1 MSLNSILQIFLPK
14 DRIFFSLFESVAMN
28 VSAMGALITEVVAE
42 PDFDQRGA
50 LIKKLEDLEHDND
63 ELTHQIFQE
72 LGKNF
77 ITPFDREDI
86 HYLAIALDDICD
98 YIYASAKK
106 INFYKVNP
114 NDSGI
119 QKMAQ
124 IIRQGSDEVKT
135 AVLELRNMKN
145 IKSITDAVI
154 RVNSFENQAD
164 DVFDMCIER
173 LFDTETDV
181 KELIKKREIYQ
192 VMEIATDKF
201 EDAANVIESIVVKY
215 A

>member
-1 MSLNSILQIFLPK
+1 MLSIFLPK
-14 DRIFFSLFESVAMN
+14 DKVFFTLFEKVATT
-28 VSAMGALITEVVAE
+28 VGEMGDLMTQIVNENDYSQRAALIA
-42 PDFDQRGA
+42 
-50 LIKKLEDLEHDND
+50 KLEQMEHRND
-63 ELTHQIFQE
+63 EHTHQIFQE

-98 YIYASAKK
+98 YIYASGKK

-114 NDSGI
+114 NDNGI
-119 QKMAQ
+119 RKMAE
-124 IIRQGSDEVKT
+124 IIRQGSHEVKA
-135 AVLELRNMKN
+135 AVYELRNMKN
-145 IKSITDAVI
+145 VKRISDSIIKI
-154 RVNSFENQAD
+154 NSFENQAD

-173 LFDTETDV
+173 LFDMETDV

-192 VMEIATDKF
+192 VMEIVTDKF
-201 EDAANVIESIVVKY
+201 EDAANVMDSILVKY

>member
-1 MSLNSILQIFLPK
+1 MGLNNLLSVFLPK
-14 DRIFFSLFESVAMN
+14 DKVFYTLFEKVA
-28 VSAMGALITEVVAE
+28 VTVVEMGDLLSQIVNE
-42 PDFDQRGA
+42 PDYNQRGS
-50 LIKKLEDLEHDND
+50 LIAKLEQLEHRND
-63 ELTHQIFQE
+63 EFTHQIFQE

-98 YIYASAKK
+98 YIYASGKK

-114 NDSGI
+114 DDSGMR
-119 QKMAQ
+119 KMAE
-124 IIRQGSDEVKT
+124 IIRLGCAEVKT
-135 AVLELRNMKN
+135 AVFELRNMKN
-145 IKSITDAVI
+145 VKIMSEAIIK
-154 RVNSFENQAD
+154 VNSLENQAD

-173 LFDTETDV
+173 LFESDMDA

-192 VMEIATDKF
+192 VMEIVTDKF
-201 EDAANVIESIVVKY
+201 EDATNVIDSIVVKY

>member
-1 MSLNSILQIFLPK
+1 MGLNNLLAVFLPK
-14 DRIFFSLFESVAMN
+14 DKVFYTLFEKVAIT
-28 VSAMGALITEVVAE
+28 VVEMGDLLNQLVNE
-42 PDFDQRGA
+42 PDYNQRSS
-50 LIKKLEDLEHDND
+50 LIAKLSQLEHRND
-63 ELTHQIFQE
+63 EYTHQIFQE

-98 YIYASAKK
+98 YIYASGKK

-114 NDSGI
+114 DDSGMR
-119 QKMAQ
+119 KMAE
-124 IIRQGSDEVKT
+124 IIRLGCAEVKT
-135 AVLELRNMKN
+135 AVFELRNMKN
-145 IKSITDAVI
+145 VKIMSEAIIK
-154 RVNSFENQAD
+154 VNSLENQAD

-173 LFDTETDV
+173 LFDMETDV

-192 VMEIATDKF
+192 VLEIVTDKF
-201 EDAANVIESIVVKY
+201 EDATNVIDSIVVKY

>member
-1 MSLNSILQIFLPK
+1 MGLNNLLAVFLPK
-14 DRIFFSLFESVAMN
+14 DKVFYTLFEKVAIT
-28 VSAMGALITEVVAE
+28 VVEMGDLLNQLVNE
-42 PDFDQRGA
+42 PDYNQRSS
-50 LIKKLEDLEHDND
+50 LIAKLSQLEHRND
-63 ELTHQIFQE
+63 EYTHQIFQE

-98 YIYASAKK
+98 YIFASGKK

-114 NDSGI
+114 DDSGMR
-119 QKMAQ
+119 KMAE
-124 IIRQGSDEVKT
+124 IIRLGCAEVKT
-135 AVLELRNMKN
+135 AVFELRNMKN
-145 IKSITDAVI
+145 VKIMSEAIIK
-154 RVNSFENQAD
+154 VNSLENQAD

-173 LFDTETDV
+173 LFDMETDV

-192 VMEIATDKF
+192 VLEIVTDKF
-201 EDAANVIESIVVKY
+201 EDATNVIDSIVVKY

>member
-1 MSLNSILQIFLPK
+1 MGLNNLLAVFLPK
-14 DRIFFSLFESVAMN
+14 DKVFYTLFENVA
-28 VSAMGALITEVVAE
+28 VTVVEMGDLLSQLVNE
-42 PDFDQRGA
+42 PDYNQRSS
-50 LIKKLEDLEHDND
+50 LIAKLEQLEHRND
-63 ELTHQIFQE
+63 EYTHQIFQE

-98 YIYASAKK
+98 YIYASGKK

-114 NDSGI
+114 DDSGMR
-119 QKMAQ
+119 KMAE
-124 IIRQGSDEVKT
+124 IIRLGCAEVKT
-135 AVLELRNMKN
+135 AVFELRNMKN
-145 IKSITDAVI
+145 VKIMSEAIIK
-154 RVNSFENQAD
+154 VNSLENQAD

-173 LFDTETDV
+173 LFDMETDV

-192 VMEIATDKF
+192 VLEIVTDKF
-201 EDAANVIESIVVKY
+201 EDATNVIDSIVVKY

>member
-1 MSLNSILQIFLPK
+1 MSLNSMLSIFLPK
-14 DRIFFSLFESVAMN
+14 DKVFFTLFEKVATT
-28 VSAMGALITEVVAE
+28 VGEMGDLMTQIVNENDYSQRAALIA
-42 PDFDQRGA
+42 
-50 LIKKLEDLEHDND
+50 KLEQMEHRND
-63 ELTHQIFQE
+63 EHTHQIFQE

-98 YIYASAKK
+98 YIYASGKK

-114 NDSGI
+114 NDNGI
-119 QKMAQ
+119 RKMAE
-124 IIRQGSDEVKT
+124 IIRQGSHEVKA
-135 AVLELRNMKN
+135 AVYELRNMKN
-145 IKSITDAVI
+145 VKRISDSIIKI
-154 RVNSFENQAD
+154 NSFENQAD

-173 LFDTETDV
+173 LFDMETDV

-192 VMEIATDKF
+192 VMEIVTDKF
-201 EDAANVIESIVVKY
+201 EDAANVMDSILVKY

>member
-1 MSLNSILQIFLPK
+1 V
-14 DRIFFSLFESVAMN
+14 FFTLFEKVATT
-28 VSAMGALITEVVAE
+28 VGEMGDLMTQIVNENDYSQRAALIA
-42 PDFDQRGA
+42 
-50 LIKKLEDLEHDND
+50 KLEQMEHRND
-63 ELTHQIFQE
+63 EHTHQIFQE

-98 YIYASAKK
+98 YIYASGKK

-114 NDSGI
+114 NDNGI
-119 QKMAQ
+119 RKMAE
-124 IIRQGSDEVKT
+124 IIRQGSHEVKA
-135 AVLELRNMKN
+135 AVYELRNMKN
-145 IKSITDAVI
+145 VKRISDSIIKI
-154 RVNSFENQAD
+154 NSFENQAD

-173 LFDTETDV
+173 LFDMETDV

-192 VMEIATDKF
+192 VMEIVTDKF
-201 EDAANVIESIVVKY
+201 EDAANVMDSILVKY

>member
-1 MSLNSILQIFLPK
+1 MSLNSMLSIFMPK
-14 DRIFFSLFESVAMN
+14 DKVFFTLFEKIATTVGE
-28 VSAMGALITEVVAE
+28 MGDMIAQIVNENDYNQRAALIT
-42 PDFDQRGA
+42 
-50 LIKKLEDLEHDND
+50 KLEQLEHRND
-63 ELTHQIFQE
+63 EYTHQVFQE

-98 YIYASAKK
+98 YIYASGKK

-114 NDSGI
+114 DDNGI
-119 QKMAQ
+119 RKMAE
-124 IIRQGSDEVKT
+124 IIRQGSHEVKA
-135 AVLELRNMKN
+135 AVYELRNMKN
-145 IKSITDAVI
+145 IKRISDCII
-154 RVNSFENQAD
+154 KINSFENQAD

-173 LFDTETDV
+173 LFDMENDV

-192 VMEIATDKF
+192 VMEIVTDKF
-201 EDAANVIESIVVKY
+201 EDAANVMDSILVKY

>member
-14 DRIFFSLFESVAMN
+14 DRVFFSLFESVAMN
-28 VSAMGALITEVVAE
+28 VSEMGKLITSVVAE
-42 PDFDQRGA
+42 PDFDKRGV
-50 LIKKLEDLEHDND
+50 LIKQLEDLEHKND

-119 QKMAQ
+119 QKMAE
-124 IIRQGSDEVKT
+124 IIRQGSDQVKT
-135 AVLELRNMKN
+135 AVLELRNMRN
-145 IKSITDAVI
+145 IQSITEAVI
-154 RVNSFENQAD
+154 KVNSYENQAD

-173 LFDTETDV
+173 LFETETDV

-192 VMEIATDKF
+192 IMEIATDKF

>member
-1 MSLNSILQIFLPK
+1 
-14 DRIFFSLFESVAMN
+14 MN

-106 INFYKVNP
+106 INFYKVKSNLI
-114 NDSGI
+114 NLTV
-119 QKMAQ
+119 
-124 IIRQGSDEVKT
+124 IILEISNRIISRQ
-135 AVLELRNMKN
+135 VLIPK
-145 IKSITDAVI
+145 I
-154 RVNSFENQAD
+154 
-164 DVFDMCIER
+164 
-173 LFDTETDV
+173 
-181 KELIKKREIYQ
+181 
-192 VMEIATDKF
+192 
-201 EDAANVIESIVVKY
+201 
-215 A
+215 

>member
-1 MSLNSILQIFLPK
+1 MPK
-14 DRIFFSLFESVAMN
+14 DKVFFTLFEKIATTVGE
-28 VSAMGALITEVVAE
+28 MGDMIAQIVNENDYNQRAALIT
-42 PDFDQRGA
+42 
-50 LIKKLEDLEHDND
+50 KLEQLEHRND
-63 ELTHQIFQE
+63 EYTHQVFQE

-98 YIYASAKK
+98 YIYASGKK

-114 NDSGI
+114 DDNGI
-119 QKMAQ
+119 RKMAE
-124 IIRQGSDEVKT
+124 IIRQGSHEVKA
-135 AVLELRNMKN
+135 AVYELRNMKN
-145 IKSITDAVI
+145 IKRISDSII
-154 RVNSFENQAD
+154 KINSFENQAD

-173 LFDTETDV
+173 LFDMENDV

-192 VMEIATDKF
+192 VMEIVTDKF
-201 EDAANVIESIVVKY
+201 EDAANVMDSILVKY

>member
-28 VSAMGALITEVVAE
+28 VSAMGVLITEVVAE

-50 LIKKLEDLEHDND
+50 LIKKLEDLEHAND

-98 YIYASAKK
+98 YIFASAKK

>member
-1 MSLNSILQIFLPK
+1 MGLNNLLAVFLPK
-14 DRIFFSLFESVAMN
+14 DKVFYTLFEKVAIT
-28 VSAMGALITEVVAE
+28 VVEMGDLLSQVVNE
-42 PDFDQRGA
+42 PDYNQRSS
-50 LIKKLEDLEHDND
+50 LIAKLEQLEHKND
-63 ELTHQIFQE
+63 EYTHQIFQE

-98 YIYASAKK
+98 YIYASGKK

-114 NDSGI
+114 DDSGMR
-119 QKMAQ
+119 KMAE
-124 IIRQGSDEVKT
+124 IIRLGCAEVKT
-135 AVLELRNMKN
+135 AVFELRNMKN
-145 IKSITDAVI
+145 VKIMSEAIIK
-154 RVNSFENQAD
+154 VNSLENQAD

-173 LFDTETDV
+173 LFDMETDV

-192 VMEIATDKF
+192 VLEIVTDKF
-201 EDAANVIESIVVKY
+201 EDATNVIDSIVVKY

>member
-1 MSLNSILQIFLPK
+1 MGWNNLLAVFLPK
-14 DRIFFSLFESVAMN
+14 DKVFYTLFEKVA
-28 VSAMGALITEVVAE
+28 VTVVEMGDLLSQLVNE
-42 PDFDQRGA
+42 PDYNQRSS
-50 LIKKLEDLEHDND
+50 LIAKLEQLEHRND
-63 ELTHQIFQE
+63 EYTHQIFQE

-98 YIYASAKK
+98 YIYASGKK

-114 NDSGI
+114 DDSGMR
-119 QKMAQ
+119 KMAE
-124 IIRQGSDEVKT
+124 IIRLGCAEVKT
-135 AVLELRNMKN
+135 AVFELRNMKN
-145 IKSITDAVI
+145 VKIMSEAIIK
-154 RVNSFENQAD
+154 VNSLENQAD

-173 LFDTETDV
+173 LFDMETDV

-192 VMEIATDKF
+192 VLEIVTDKF
-201 EDAANVIESIVVKY
+201 EDATNVIDSIVVKY

>member
-1 MSLNSILQIFLPK
+1 MGLNNLLSVFLPK
-14 DRIFFSLFESVAMN
+14 DKVFYTLFEKVA
-28 VSAMGALITEVVAE
+28 VTVVEMGDLLSQIVNE
-42 PDFDQRGA
+42 PDYNQRGS
-50 LIKKLEDLEHDND
+50 LIAKLEQLEHRND
-63 ELTHQIFQE
+63 EFTHQIFQE

-98 YIYASAKK
+98 YIYSSGKK

-114 NDSGI
+114 DDSGMR
-119 QKMAQ
+119 KMAE
-124 IIRQGSDEVKT
+124 IIRLGCAEVKT
-135 AVLELRNMKN
+135 AVFELRNMKN
-145 IKSITDAVI
+145 VKIMSEAIIK
-154 RVNSFENQAD
+154 VNSLENQAD

-173 LFDTETDV
+173 LFESDMDA

-192 VMEIATDKF
+192 VMEIVTDKF
-201 EDAANVIESIVVKY
+201 EDATNVIDSIVVKY

>member
-14 DRIFFSLFESVAMN
+14 DRVFFSLFESVAVN
-28 VSAMGALITEVVAE
+28 VADMGKLITEVVAE
-42 PDFDQRGA
+42 PDFDKRGV
-50 LIKKLEDLEHDND
+50 LIKQLENMEHKND

-119 QKMAQ
+119 QKMAE
-124 IIRQGSDEVKT
+124 IIRQGSDQVKT
-135 AVLELRNMKN
+135 AVLELRNMRN
-145 IKSITDAVI
+145 IKNITDAVI
-154 RVNSFENQAD
+154 KVNSFENQAD

-173 LFDTETDV
+173 LFETETDV

>member
-1 MSLNSILQIFLPK
+1 MSLNSILQIFMPK
-14 DRIFFSLFESVAMN
+14 DRVFFSLFESVAVN
-28 VSAMGALITEVVAE
+28 VASMGNLITEVVAE
-42 PDFDQRGA
+42 PDFDKRGS
-50 LIKKLEDLEHDND
+50 LIKQLENMEHAND

-114 NDSGI
+114 NDSGM
-119 QKMAQ
+119 QKMAE
-124 IIRQGSDEVKT
+124 IIRQGSEQVKT

-145 IKSITDAVI
+145 VKSITDAVI
-154 RVNSFENQAD
+154 KVNSFENQAD

>member
-1 MSLNSILQIFLPK
+1 MGLNNLLAVFLPK
-14 DRIFFSLFESVAMN
+14 DKVFYTLFEKVAIT
-28 VSAMGALITEVVAE
+28 VVEMGDLLTQVVNE
-42 PDFDQRGA
+42 PDYNQRSS
-50 LIKKLEDLEHDND
+50 LIAKLEQLEHQND
-63 ELTHQIFQE
+63 EYTHQIFQE

-98 YIYASAKK
+98 YIYASGKK

-114 NDSGI
+114 DDSGMR
-119 QKMAQ
+119 KMAE
-124 IIRQGSDEVKT
+124 IIRLGCAEVKT
-135 AVLELRNMKN
+135 AVFELRNMKN
-145 IKSITDAVI
+145 VKIMSEAIIK
-154 RVNSFENQAD
+154 VNSLENQAD

-173 LFDTETDV
+173 LFDMETDV

-192 VMEIATDKF
+192 VLEIVTDKF
-201 EDAANVIESIVVKY
+201 EDATNVIDSIVVKY

>member
-1 MSLNSILQIFLPK
+1 MGLNNLLSVFLPK
-14 DRIFFSLFESVAMN
+14 DKVFYTLFEKVA
-28 VSAMGALITEVVAE
+28 VTVVEMGDLLSQIVNE
-42 PDFDQRGA
+42 PDYNQRGS
-50 LIKKLEDLEHDND
+50 LIAKLEQLEHRND
-63 ELTHQIFQE
+63 EFTHQIFQE

-98 YIYASAKK
+98 YIYASGKK

-114 NDSGI
+114 DDNGMR
-119 QKMAQ
+119 KMAE
-124 IIRQGSDEVKT
+124 IIRLGCAEVKT
-135 AVLELRNMKN
+135 AVFELRNMKN
-145 IKSITDAVI
+145 VKIMSEAIIK
-154 RVNSFENQAD
+154 VNSLENQAD

-173 LFDTETDV
+173 LFESDMDA

-192 VMEIATDKF
+192 VMEIVTDKF
-201 EDAANVIESIVVKY
+201 EDATNVIDSIVVKY

>member
-1 MSLNSILQIFLPK
+1 MSLYSMLSIFLPK
-14 DRIFFSLFESVAMN
+14 DKVFFTLFEKVATT
-28 VSAMGALITEVVAE
+28 VGDMGDLITQIVHENDYSQRAALIT
-42 PDFDQRGA
+42 
-50 LIKKLEDLEHDND
+50 KLEQLEHRND
-63 ELTHQIFQE
+63 EFTHQIFQE

-98 YIYASAKK
+98 YIYASGKK

-114 NDSGI
+114 DDNGI
-119 QKMAQ
+119 RKMAE
-124 IIRQGSDEVKT
+124 IIRQGSHEVKA
-135 AVLELRNMKN
+135 AVYELRNMKN
-145 IKSITDAVI
+145 IKRISDSII
-154 RVNSFENQAD
+154 KINSFENQAD

-173 LFDTETDV
+173 LFDMENDV

-192 VMEIATDKF
+192 VMEIVTDKF
-201 EDAANVIESIVVKY
+201 EDAANVMDSILVKY

>member
-1 MSLNSILQIFLPK
+1 MSLNSMLSIFMPK
-14 DRIFFSLFESVAMN
+14 DKVFFTLFEKIATTVGE
-28 VSAMGALITEVVAE
+28 MGDMIAQIVNENDYNQRAALIT
-42 PDFDQRGA
+42 
-50 LIKKLEDLEHDND
+50 KLEQLEHRND
-63 ELTHQIFQE
+63 EYTHQVFQE

-98 YIYASAKK
+98 YIYASGKK

-114 NDSGI
+114 DDNGI
-119 QKMAQ
+119 RKMAE
-124 IIRQGSDEVKT
+124 IIRQGSHEVKA
-135 AVLELRNMKN
+135 AVYELRNMKN
-145 IKSITDAVI
+145 IKRISDSII
-154 RVNSFENQAD
+154 KINSFENQAD

-173 LFDTETDV
+173 LFDMENDV

-192 VMEIATDKF
+192 VMEIVTDKF
-201 EDAANVIESIVVKY
+201 EDAANVMDSILVKY

>member
-1 MSLNSILQIFLPK
+1 MGLNNLLAVFLPK
-14 DRIFFSLFESVAMN
+14 DKVFYTLFEKVAIT
-28 VSAMGALITEVVAE
+28 VVEMGDLLSQVVNE
-42 PDFDQRGA
+42 PDYNQRSS
-50 LIKKLEDLEHDND
+50 LIAKLEQLEHRND
-63 ELTHQIFQE
+63 EYTHQIFQE

-98 YIYASAKK
+98 YIYASGKK

-114 NDSGI
+114 DDSGMR
-119 QKMAQ
+119 KMAE
-124 IIRQGSDEVKT
+124 IIRLGCAEVKT
-135 AVLELRNMKN
+135 VVFELRNMKN
-145 IKSITDAVI
+145 VKIMSEAIIK
-154 RVNSFENQAD
+154 VNSLENQAD

-173 LFDTETDV
+173 LFDMETDV

-192 VMEIATDKF
+192 VLEIVTDKF
-201 EDAANVIESIVVKY
+201 EDATNVIDSIVVKY

>member
-1 MSLNSILQIFLPK
+1 MSLNSMLSIFLPK
-14 DRIFFSLFESVAMN
+14 DKVFFTLFEKVATT
-28 VSAMGALITEVVAE
+28 VGDMGDLITQIVHENDYSQRAALIT
-42 PDFDQRGA
+42 
-50 LIKKLEDLEHDND
+50 KLEQLEHRND
-63 ELTHQIFQE
+63 EYTHQIFQE

-98 YIYASAKK
+98 YIYASGKK

-114 NDSGI
+114 DDNGI
-119 QKMAQ
+119 RKMAE
-124 IIRQGSDEVKT
+124 IIRQGSHEVKA
-135 AVLELRNMKN
+135 AVYELRNMKN
-145 IKSITDAVI
+145 IKRISDSII
-154 RVNSFENQAD
+154 KINSFENQAD

-173 LFDTETDV
+173 LFDMENDV

-192 VMEIATDKF
+192 VMEIVTDKF
-201 EDAANVIESIVVKY
+201 EEAANVMDSILVKY

>member
-14 DRIFFSLFESVAMN
+14 DRVFFSLFESVAVN
-28 VSAMGALITEVVAE
+28 VADMGKLITEVVAE
-42 PDFDQRGA
+42 PDFDKRGV
-50 LIKKLEDLEHDND
+50 LIKQLENIEHKND

-119 QKMAQ
+119 QKMAE
-124 IIRQGSDEVKT
+124 IIRQGSDQVKT
-135 AVLELRNMKN
+135 AVLELRNMRN
-145 IKSITDAVI
+145 IKNITDAVI
-154 RVNSFENQAD
+154 KVNSFENQAD

-173 LFDTETDV
+173 LFETETDV

>member
-1 MSLNSILQIFLPK
+1 MGLNNLLAVFLPK
-14 DRIFFSLFESVAMN
+14 DKVFYTLFEKVAIT
-28 VSAMGALITEVVAE
+28 VVEMGDLLSQVVNE
-42 PDFDQRGA
+42 PDYNQRSS
-50 LIKKLEDLEHDND
+50 LIAKLEQLEHRND
-63 ELTHQIFQE
+63 EYTHQIFQE

-98 YIYASAKK
+98 YIYASGKK

-114 NDSGI
+114 DDSGMR
-119 QKMAQ
+119 KMAE
-124 IIRQGSDEVKT
+124 IIRLGCAEVKT
-135 AVLELRNMKN
+135 AVFELRNMKN
-145 IKSITDAVI
+145 VKIMSEAIIK
-154 RVNSFENQAD
+154 VNSLENQAD

-173 LFDTETDV
+173 LFDMETDV

-192 VMEIATDKF
+192 VLEIVTDKF
-201 EDAANVIESIVVKY
+201 EDATNLIDSIVVKY

>member
-1 MSLNSILQIFLPK
+1 M
-14 DRIFFSLFESVAMN
+14 
-28 VSAMGALITEVVAE
+28 
-42 PDFDQRGA
+42 
-50 LIKKLEDLEHDND
+50 EHRND
-63 ELTHQIFQE
+63 EHTHQIFQE

-98 YIYASAKK
+98 YIYASGKK

-114 NDSGI
+114 NDNGI
-119 QKMAQ
+119 RKMAE
-124 IIRQGSDEVKT
+124 IIRQGSHEVKA
-135 AVLELRNMKN
+135 AVYELRNMKN
-145 IKSITDAVI
+145 VKRISDSIIKI
-154 RVNSFENQAD
+154 NSFENQAD

-173 LFDTETDV
+173 LFDMETDV

-192 VMEIATDKF
+192 VMEIVTDKF
-201 EDAANVIESIVVKY
+201 EDAANVMDSILVKY